1 MTNETEVI
9 KHISFQSSSDIFP
22 FYTKL
27 SDRFIMTKFVY
38 DFTGDF
44 EPLFAMIGLN
54 MDGEMLWQYQIDQEN
69 SMDDRLYD
77 IYEMTS
83 CANDDFLI
91 CGEFQTGDKNEAGLI
106 MRFNK
111 EGELLWER
119 HYRAY
124 DDFGGQRDCYLEAVR
139 EMPDGSIVGIG
150 SMQQVSE
157 FGAEEDFWI
166 LKVDANGCYGEG
178 EDCDD
183 LETNQWLTST
193 EDVEEDSKLVI
204 HPNPTSA
211 ELTINMPEMI
221 SGRLSV
227 TDATGQVV
235 MRVHLDHTTEVQVY
249 LGQYHAGIYLVE
261 VVSEKGERYVERV
274 VLY

>member
-1 MTNETEVI
+1 
-9 KHISFQSSSDIFP
+9 
-22 FYTKL
+22 
-27 SDRFIMTKFVY
+27 
-38 DFTGDF
+38 
-44 EPLFAMIGLN
+44 

-150 SMQQVSE
+150 SMQQESF

-166 LKVDANGCYGEG
+166 LKVGADGCYRGG
-178 EDCDD
+178 DCDD
-183 LETNQWLTST
+183 VNLNQWLTST
-193 EDVEEDSKLVI
+193 EEISDKPLLALY
-204 HPNPTSA
+204 PNPVTDILNIESQ
-211 ELTINMPEMI
+211 EMI
-221 SGRLSV
+221 VQTVISAPDGRLLSTQRHADTNITLDINLLEQGMYYLNVV
-227 TDATGQVV
+227 THGHEEIRSFIKQ
-235 MRVHLDHTTEVQVY
+235 
-249 LGQYHAGIYLVE
+249 
-261 VVSEKGERYVERV
+261 
-274 VLY
+274 